1 MSFIESVK
9 TDMYSAM
16 KRGEKDK
23 AGTLRI
29 LLAKLKDKQIQKK
42 ESISEQEAFSV
53 IKMLVKQRK
62 ESIKMYD
69 QANRTDLVKKESAE
83 LKILEFYLPNIMD
96 IDETRHLVK
105 TIISETGASSI
116 GDIGIVMPKVMQY
129 GDGRVDG
136 KVANNILRE
145 LLS

>member
-62 ESIKMYD
+62 ESIKMYEK
-69 QANRTDLVKKESAE
+69 ANRIDLKKKESAE
-83 LKILEFYLPNIMD
+83 LKILEFYLPKIMD

-116 GDIGIVMPKVMQY
+116 GDIGIVMPKVMQC
-129 GDGRVDG
+129 GSGRVDG